1 MSKRQN
7 NVFWLHVLISL
18 SILKQNY
25 ITDETNYITCKK
37 ASFDDT
43 QTIYLSNKTS
53 LSSWSMI
60 FK

>member
-25 ITDETNYITCKK
+25 ITDETNYITYKK

-43 QTIYLSNKTS
+43 QTINES
-53 LSSWSMI
+53 I
-60 FK
+60 FMKYVFQKI